1 MIDYILLA
9 SLWLLI
15 LSQFYRVI
23 QFRLYIEKNKILIAE
38 MKAKNKELK
47 EIEIRLQ
54 RLEEV
59 SE

>member
-9 SLWLLI
+9 SVWVLI
-15 LSQFYRVI
+15 ISQFYRVN
-23 QFRLYIEKNKILIAE
+23 QFRHHIEQNKILIAE
-38 MKAKNKELK
+38 MRAKNKELK
-47 EIEIRLQ
+47 EIAIRLQ

>member
-9 SLWLLI
+9 SLWILI
-15 LSQFYRVI
+15 LSQFYRVN
-23 QFRLYIEKNKILIAE
+23 QFILHIEQNKILIAE
-38 MKAKNKELK
+38 MRAKNKELK
-47 EIEIRLQ
+47 EIAIRLQ

>member
-9 SLWLLI
+9 SVWVLI
-15 LSQFYRVI
+15 ISQFYRVN
-23 QFRLYIEKNKILIAE
+23 QFRHYIEQNKILIAE
-38 MKAKNKELK
+38 MRAKNKELK